1 MFAASGLALEE
12 PRGRGSREAIM
23 RKLLIGMVAGVV
35 IGAGPAFAQTGA
47 SDRPNTQNPEATCPA
62 GANCA
67 PGQNTR
73 PNTQNPEATCPAGAN
88 CAPGQASSSPAAPAP
103 SRPASSE
110 ATGSPARPS
119 SEQNPERTCPPGSRC

>member
-1 MFAASGLALEE
+1 MFAASGLLLEE
-12 PRGRGSREAIM
+12 PRGRGLREAIM

-67 PGQNTR
+67 PGQ
-73 PNTQNPEATCPAGAN
+73 
-88 CAPGQASSSPAAPAP
+88 ASSSPAAPAL